1 MTFLAT
7 VRTQESYYEKIKK
20 KSPQYQI
27 AIKQTHKR
35 FNDYCMETFDR
46 SCEDVIQEMKRSNE
60 DAIYDTLQSWINWND
75 KPNSI
80 VNYFA
85 HMKPYLHYRGIKLN
99 PMDIKLNLDFGK
111 KTEEELHPLSQ
122 EEYKKL
128 LLAASYRNK
137 VFYLFMGSSGM
148 RPVEACHIR
157 KKDLEFKERIV
168 IHIPAK
174 WTKLKRARTT
184 FCSKEV
190 SEFIKPMLEKI
201 GPEDVIFPYSFTSA
215 IDVTFGRYRKKTGLD
230 KVHEN
235 NKRALITPMSFR
247 AWFISKIS
255 RHDPNLAKKWSGQK
269 GYLLQ
274 YDRMTQ
280 EEQLEKYLEFEPDL
294 LVYTN
299 KEDPKVKKDLE
310 NVMTEL
316 ANVKREMAK
325 YKEHWDE
332 NVRLAT
338 DEEYK
343 RKEIEPL
350 TKKILK
356 RFKEELREEL
366 LEEIK
371 TPKVAK
377 SRKCPTCSQESHDK
391 IGNHYKCLNPD
402 CEMATFQV

>member
-1 MTFLAT
+1 MTFLET
-7 VRTQESYYEKIKK
+7 VRTKESYYEKIKK
-20 KSPQYQI
+20 KSPHYQI

-35 FNDYCMETFDR
+35 FNDYCMETFER
-46 SCEDVIQEMKRSNE
+46 SAEDVIQEMKRSNE

-99 PMDIKLNLDFGK
+99 PMDIKINLDFGK
-111 KTEEELHPLSQ
+111 KHEEELHPLSQ
-122 EEYKKL
+122 QEYWKL
-128 LLAASYRNK
+128 LEAASYRNK

-190 SEFIKPMLEKI
+190 SNFIKPMLEKI
-201 GPEDVIFPYSFTSA
+201 GDEDTIFPYSFTSA

-230 KVHEN
+230 KVHDG
-235 NKRALITPMSFR
+235 NKRALITPMNFR

-255 RHDPNLAKKWSGQK
+255 RHDPNLAKKWAGQK

-274 YDRMTQ
+274 YDRMTP
-280 EEQLEKYLEFEPDL
+280 EEQLEKYIEFEPDL
-294 LVYTN
+294 LVYEN
-299 KEDPKVKKDLE
+299 KEDPKVKKTIE
-310 NVMTEL
+310 SM
-316 ANVKREMAK
+316 
-325 YKEHWDE
+325 
-332 NVRLAT
+332 
-338 DEEYK
+338 
-343 RKEIEPL
+343 RKEIETL
-350 TKKILK
+350 KANQEKIFTLALDLGLHS
-356 RFKEELREEL
+356 EPV
-366 LEEIK
+366 K

-377 SRKCPTCSQESHDK
+377 AGKCPTCNQESHDK
-391 IGNHYKCLNPD
+391 IYDHYKCLNPKCKID
-402 CEMATFQV
+402 TFQE